1 MKAIIL
7 AGGMARRLRPIT
19 NDLPKCLLNVGG
31 KTILDRQIESLF
43 TEGVEEIIVVTGF
56 KSELLEQHIRLQ
68 HPGKDIRAVK
78 NEKYESTGPAYGLW
92 CVKEYLGES
101 EVLYLNGDLVC
112 DHAVIKDLIAS
123 SKRSSTA
130 VSRNPW
136 DKEQVKIGIHPD
148 RSVKALGKW
157 VGALHSYGEFVGA
170 TKISKEFGRSLKK
183 ILEELHQEGTLAE
196 RFAADALHETA
207 VRGESDSMYIHDVTN
222 YRTME
227 IDTISDFKEARNMWQ
242 KKTISKIGTLLKI
255 VVARLIHIAS
265 YVFPRSAKKIVFIG
279 WHKNEEREIFA
290 DNSKYLFL
298 RAHHGYKDSI
308 RPIWIAKDKQIA
320 AILKQNG
327 MEAHCTYSIAGIW
340 HALTSKRTVVDAHM
354 YRNNWQFSGG
364 SRVVQL
370 WHGKG
375 MKKSGLVQK
384 GGLGFSKFVSPELF
398 QTFSFLIASS
408 KYTAALMA
416 DIFKVPP
423 ERVLVTGLPRN
434 DTLYQNIPGSDIDVD
449 ERYTDT
455 IAEFK
460 KEGAKK
466 IIAYMPTFRRN
477 SSNPLDQLDLGKTNE
492 VLGKNNFRMIIT
504 LHPKFSSNRYRASN
518 TLKNIRIMEAGYDIY
533 PLFKNIDMLITDYS
547 SLYVDYLLLD
557 CPIIFYTYDRE
568 SYEKETGLYEDFDE
582 LAPGPHVRTFDELLA
597 AISSYKDADW
607 KDARRKVTD
616 KLHAFRDGGAGDR
629 IMKEIFMS

>member
-183 ILEELHQEGTLAE
+183 VLEELHREGTLAE

-242 KKTISKIGTLLKI
+242 KKTISKMGTWLKS

-265 YVFPRSAKKIVFIG
+265 YAFPRSAKKIVFI
-279 WHKNEEREIFA
+279 A
-290 DNSKYLFL
+290 
-298 RAHHGYKDSI
+298 
-308 RPIWIAKDKQIA
+308 
-320 AILKQNG
+320 
-327 MEAHCTYSIAGIW
+327 
-340 HALTSKRTVVDAHM
+340 
-354 YRNNWQFSGG
+354 
-364 SRVVQL
+364 
-370 WHGKG
+370 
-375 MKKSGLVQK
+375 
-384 GGLGFSKFVSPELF
+384 
-398 QTFSFLIASS
+398 
-408 KYTAALMA
+408 
-416 DIFKVPP
+416 
-423 ERVLVTGLPRN
+423 
-434 DTLYQNIPGSDIDVD
+434 
-449 ERYTDT
+449 
-455 IAEFK
+455 
-460 KEGAKK
+460 
-466 IIAYMPTFRRN
+466 
-477 SSNPLDQLDLGKTNE
+477 DLGNA
-492 VLGKNNFRMIIT
+492 
-504 LHPKFSSNRYRASN
+504 Y
-518 TLKNIRIMEAGYDIY
+518 EA
-533 PLFKNIDMLITDYS
+533 M
-547 SLYVDYLLLD
+547 
-557 CPIIFYTYDRE
+557 
-568 SYEKETGLYEDFDE
+568 
-582 LAPGPHVRTFDELLA
+582 
-597 AISSYKDADW
+597 
-607 KDARRKVTD
+607 
-616 KLHAFRDGGAGDR
+616 
-629 IMKEIFMS
+629 